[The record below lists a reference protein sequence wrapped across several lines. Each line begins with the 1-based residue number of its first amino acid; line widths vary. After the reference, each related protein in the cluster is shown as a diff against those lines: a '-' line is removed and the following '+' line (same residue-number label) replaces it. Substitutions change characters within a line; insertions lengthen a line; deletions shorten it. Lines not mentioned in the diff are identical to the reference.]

1 MLTGVALGI
10 IIMLIIFSLVLEAN
24 PIGVITQ
31 IGIDNLAIVDGVPTT
46 FITDVEDVIFSIDT
60 SSLIVSGLFILATII
75 IVALATGIQFLASGL
90 SPASVRVIVLITAY
104 TGAWTALSV
113 LVFNLII
120 SIEIFGSV
128 IYIILTVAYVVGV
141 IQKISEG

>member
-1 MLTGVALGI
+1 MALAV
-10 IIMLIIFSLVLEAN
+10 IIMMIIFSLVLEAN

-31 IGIDNLAIVDGVPTT
+31 VGIDNTAIIDGVPTT
-46 FITDVEDVIFSIDT
+46 FLVEATDVIFSIDT
-60 SSLIVSGLFILATII
+60 SSLIVSGLFILTTII
-75 IVALATGIQFLASGL
+75 GIALITGIQVLASGL
-90 SPASVRVIVLITAY
+90 SPASVRVILLITAY
-104 TGAWTALSV
+104 TGAWAALSV
-113 LVFNLII
+113 LVFNLIV